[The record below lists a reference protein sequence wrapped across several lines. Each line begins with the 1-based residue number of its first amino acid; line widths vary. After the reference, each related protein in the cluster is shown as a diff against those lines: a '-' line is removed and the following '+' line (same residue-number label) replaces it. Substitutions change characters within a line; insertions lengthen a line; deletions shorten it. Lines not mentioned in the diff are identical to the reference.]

1 MALIRL
7 GRFEEA
13 ADWAVKAAAR
23 PNAHPTILAIA
34 AHCLALAGRTE
45 EGRTFAATLRRT
57 LPAYDVDDF
66 LRTFRVTRVDRKR
79 VVWGKSVSV
88 RVHLGGRRI
97 SKAKERRV

>member
-1 MALIRL
+1 MLGTRAMALIRL

-45 EGRTFAATLRRT
+45 AGRTFAATIRRT
-57 LPAYDVDDF
+57 LPAYDVEDF
-66 LRTFRVTRVDRKR
+66 LRTFRFTREAEALFRP
-79 VVWGKSVSV
+79 GAQI
-88 RVHLGGRRI
+88 GGAECR
-97 SKAKERRV
+97 ERECK